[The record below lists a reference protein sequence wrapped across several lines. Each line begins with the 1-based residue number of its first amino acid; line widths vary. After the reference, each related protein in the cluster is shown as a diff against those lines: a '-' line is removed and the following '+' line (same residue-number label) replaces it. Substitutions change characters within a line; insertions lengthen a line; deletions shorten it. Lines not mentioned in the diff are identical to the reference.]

1 MPTVCR
7 TTDSAGPD
15 GTIGKKVSIGKDRI
29 VSKIQIIETIYS
41 ENTRKIEKYFEIML
55 DKLYLMKYN
64 EDNKKQ
70 ERKKQKK
77 KRREK
82 TKIFRTWRA
91 VQWVIKIYQ

>member
-1 MPTVCR
+1 
-7 TTDSAGPD
+7 
-15 GTIGKKVSIGKDRI
+15 
-29 VSKIQIIETIYS
+29 
-41 ENTRKIEKYFEIML
+41 ML

-70 ERKKQKK
+70 ERKNQKK